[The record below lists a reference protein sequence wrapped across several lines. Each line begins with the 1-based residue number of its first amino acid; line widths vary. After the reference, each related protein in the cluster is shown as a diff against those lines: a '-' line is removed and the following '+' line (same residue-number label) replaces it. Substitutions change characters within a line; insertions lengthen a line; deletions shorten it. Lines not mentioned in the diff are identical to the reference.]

1 MKLNIYPNKR
11 YKYTEENNMNVFER
25 KKENNMND
33 IHNKYANISS
43 LPSYYFYAYNIYSLH
58 KMRIFNSSVVFFLSF
73 KV

>member
-1 MKLNIYPNKR
+1 
-11 YKYTEENNMNVFER
+11 MNV
-25 KKENNMND
+25 